1 MSIEATE
8 LVDLWPRAQ
17 GVGGGAGVTLVLGQD
32 LEPCGS
38 KSTLNK
44 GGTRKGL
51 GPGEKGYLPFL
62 MCVCTYAHSHSH
74 SYAPCKCSRVS
85 WQGKLF
91 FLAWL

>member
-1 MSIEATE
+1 MIWVVFKVNVCLRLGLIGFKVSIEATE

-51 GPGEKGYLPFL
+51 GPGEKG
-62 MCVCTYAHSHSH
+62 
-74 SYAPCKCSRVS
+74 
-85 WQGKLF
+85 
-91 FLAWL
+91 